1 MPAPIINLEELLSRI
16 EDDHDLLRDLL
27 SVFKEEFPRR
37 RLALRDAVAAF
48 DTTRAAAEAHAMKG
62 MLSSLAAREAA
73 KVVSLMESQA
83 RNGNTAGL
91 RDSFSTF
98 EKISDELLQHLDSC
112 LAEVSG

>member
-16 EDDHDLLRDLL
+16 EDDQDLLRDLI
-27 SVFKEEFPRR
+27 SVFKDEFPRR
-37 RLALRDAVAAF
+37 RRALREAVAAL

-73 KVVSLMESQA
+73 KVAGLMESQA
-83 RNGNTAGL
+83 RNGNSAGL

>member
-1 MPAPIINLEELLSRI
+1 MPAPIFDLEELLSRI
-16 EDDHDLLRDLL
+16 EDDRDLLRDLL
-27 SVFKEEFPRR
+27 SVFKDEFPRR
-37 RLALRDAVAAF
+37 RKALREAVAAL

-91 RDSFSTF
+91 RDSFSNF

-112 LAEVSG
+112 QAEVSG